1 MKRLLHIFIIGFLV
15 TTGNI
20 YAQGLRV
27 SGDKPES
34 IAKEKVDQIVSA
46 LDLNGNQ
53 ERALFRA
60 YVKHEVGFK
69 KYIDNSD
76 LQSGSNSQEKANLV
90 MDLEKAVRKELTAEQ
105 FERWKK
111 EFAEK

>member
-1 MKRLLHIFIIGFLV
+1 MKRLLHIFIIGFLII
-15 TTGNI
+15 TGNL

-27 SGDKPES
+27 SHDKPES
-34 IAKEKVDQIVSA
+34 IAKEKVDQIVTA
-46 LDLNGNQ
+46 LDLNGSQ

-69 KYIDNSD
+69 KYIDNND
-76 LQSGSNSQEKANLV
+76 VKPEANSKEKANLV
-90 MDLEKAVRKELTAEQ
+90 MDLEKAVRKELTPEQ

-111 EFAEK
+111 EFSEK